1 MRSRRRL
8 AALLVLTLLGAVAC
22 GGEAPEPSP
31 RRPLP
36 TGPEVYVGMRDGGL
50 VRFELNGTTAGPV
63 TELPL
68 ADKESQGYALVQGVA
83 GRVTVTRYTEGAA
96 ESITHSVGVVDA
108 TTGRVVSGL
117 GPDGPAA
124 ILLLSRDGRY
134 RYELISP
141 DSGIVTHVDR
151 VATDGG
157 ARKALIPESH
167 PTDRIVA
174 DAALSPDDAT
184 LYVVMA
190 PDEGPTYLV
199 AIDTGSGRTRTLSPD
214 IREDEVHH
222 VVVSPDGRTL
232 ALTVG
237 DPDDAPDSPSGWPKS
252 RVVLV
257 PVGGGEPRWVDTPD
271 ASATAFTRSGAVLLV
286 LAPRREPALALA
298 DPATG
303 AVSPIVGARGVDQ
316 AVSVD

>member
-1 MRSRRRL
+1 MGSRRRL
-8 AALLVLTLLGAVAC
+8 ASLLVLTLLGAVAC
-22 GGEAPEPSP
+22 GGEAPAPSP

-36 TGPEVYVGMRDGGL
+36 TGPEVYVAVRDGVL
-50 VRFELNGTTAGPV
+50 VRFELKGTAAGPV
-63 TELPL
+63 TKLPL
-68 ADKESQGYALVQGVA
+68 PEKEGQSYALVQGGA
-83 GRVTVTRYTEGAA
+83 GRVTVTRFTEGGM
-96 ESITHSVGVVDA
+96 ESITNSVGVVDA
-108 TTGRVVSGL
+108 TTGKVVSGL

-124 ILLLSRDGRY
+124 GLLLSPDGRY

-141 DSGIVTHVDR
+141 GSGLVTHIDR

-157 ARKALIPESH
+157 ARTALIAEPRV
-167 PTDRIVA
+167 PDRIVA
-174 DAALSPDDAT
+174 GAALSPDDAT
-184 LYVVMA
+184 LYVVLA
-190 PDEGPTYLV
+190 PDEGRASLV

-214 IREDEVHH
+214 IREDEVHD

-237 DPDDAPDSPSGWPKS
+237 DPDDAPDSPSGLPKS

-257 PVGGGEPRWVDTPD
+257 PVGGGEPRWIDTPD
-271 ASATAFTRSGAVLLV
+271 ASAAAFTRSGAVLLV
-286 LAPRREPALALA
+286 LAPQREPALALA

-303 AVSPIVGARGVDQ
+303 AVSPIVGARGMEQ